1 MNKRDLAK
9 ITGWSLILM
18 ALIAGF
24 SLGYAFPEIYNP
36 EHIGSI
42 KDNLL
47 HNEGLYKYM
56 LLGILLI
63 IILDLLVSYTLYHY
77 FKNDNK
83 DISLISTFIRII
95 YTIVFGI
102 AAYFLVKNLGLSE
115 TSNELLINN
124 FQLFQS
130 IWNAGL
136 IIFGA
141 HIFLVGVLMKLHKQ
155 IPKIL
160 WYLTLFAGISYIV
173 VHLLKLTFAQSDIT
187 TNLATILAIPMA
199 LGELGLAI
207 WLIIRGGKEYI

>member
-1 MNKRDLAK
+1 MNKRKSAK

-18 ALIAGF
+18 ALIAGY
-24 SLGYAFPEIYNP
+24 SVGYVYPKIYNP
-36 EHIGSI
+36 GQISSVM
-42 KDNLL
+42 DNLL
-47 HNEGLYKYM
+47 HNDGLYKSM

-63 IILDLLVSYTLYHY
+63 IILDLLVSYSLYHY

-83 DISLISTFIRII
+83 KVSLISTFFRII

-102 AAYFLVKNLGLSE
+102 ASYFLVKNLNLSE
-115 TSNELLINN
+115 ASNELINNN
-124 FQLFQS
+124 FQLYQF

-136 IIFGA
+136 IIFGV
-141 HIFLVGVLMKLHKQ
+141 HIFIVGILMKLHKR

-160 WYLTLFAGISYIV
+160 WYLTLFAGISYVV

-187 TNLATILAIPMA
+187 SNLAMILALPMA

-207 WLIIRGGKEYI
+207 WLIIKGGRYTP

>member
-1 MNKRDLAK
+1 MNKRNLAR

-18 ALIAGF
+18 AIIAGG
-24 SLGYAFPEIYNP
+24 SIGYAFPEIYNP
-36 EHIGSI
+36 EHIGAV

-83 DISLISTFIRII
+83 KVSLVSTLIRII

-102 AAYFLVKNLGLSE
+102 ASYFLVKNLDHSE

-124 FQLFQS
+124 FQQFQI

-136 IIFGA
+136 IIFGV
-141 HIFLVGVLMKLHKQ
+141 HILLVGVLMKLHKK

-160 WYLTLFAGISYIV
+160 WYLTLLAGISYIV
-173 VHLLKLTFAQSDIT
+173 VHILKLTFAESDIT
-187 TNLATILAIPMA
+187 SNLAMILALPMA

-207 WLIIRGGKEYI
+207 WLIIKGGKE

>member
-1 MNKRDLAK
+1 MKKRVLAK

-24 SLGYAFPEIYNP
+24 SVGYAYPQIYNP
-36 EHIGSI
+36 EQLGSI

-63 IILDLLVSYTLYHY
+63 IILDFLVSYTLYHY
-77 FKNDNK
+77 FKDDNK
-83 DISLISTFIRII
+83 DVSLVSTFIRII

-102 AAYFLVKNLGLSE
+102 ATCFLVKNLNLSE
-115 TSNELLINN
+115 TSNELIINN
-124 FQLFQS
+124 FKLFQL

-141 HIFLVGVLMKLHKQ
+141 HIFLVGVLMKLHNQ
-155 IPKIL
+155 LPKIL
-160 WYLTLFAGISYIV
+160 WYLTLLAGISYIV
-173 VHLLKLTFAQSDIT
+173 VHLLKLAFPQSDIT
-187 TNLATILAIPMA
+187 SNLAIILTLPMA

-207 WLIIRGGKEYI
+207 WLIIKGGKE